1 MKVLHLIGRI
11 LFGLLFVFNGLNH
24 FMQLDALTQ
33 YAASQ
38 GVPMPQVAV
47 IVTGAMI
54 LLGGLSIIF
63 GYQRKVGLWL
73 LIVFLIP
80 TSLIMHQF
88 WALEGQ
94 QAQTQMAHFLKN
106 LSLAGAALA
115 LLLFADRDWP
125 FSLGGSTAEPGA
137 GPG

>member
-1 MKVLHLIGRI
+1 MNVLHLIGRI
-11 LFGLLFVFNGLNH
+11 LFGMLFVFNGLNH
-24 FMQLDALTQ
+24 FMQLESMTQ

-38 GVPMPQVAV
+38 GVPMPQIAV
-47 IVTGAMI
+47 IVTGLMI
-54 LLGGLSIIF
+54 LLGGLAIIF
-63 GYQRKVGLWL
+63 GYQQKLGLWL

-94 QAQTQMAHFLKN
+94 QAQAEMAHFFKN
-106 LSLAGAALA
+106 MSLAGAALA

-125 FSLGGSTAEPGA
+125 FTLGGSTTETGA
-137 GPG
+137 DLG